1 MRSKTR
7 DKLKQPSIIV
17 RFFLNPPLLLRFP
30 PSTEPEYP
38 GSDRALAE
46 FEVLLKGVYAL
57 RLKKGPQRAILFCLG
72 HSERHVEQITQREQT
87 PKKQRKAPAN
97 LISCNICFQG
107 SQVLLHAH
115 EDMGMYCTYVQ
126 RRRVWRVHLGL
137 LPEARASLSFFI
149 LQSFCAPLTLYKVGG
164 FGVGGPLRQLSA
176 SKSNFH
182 FEDQAEEWIQ

>member
-57 RLKKGPQRAILFCLG
+57 RLKKGPQRAILFLPWA
-72 HSERHVEQITQREQT
+72 QRETRGTNHTKEQT

-164 FGVGGPLRQLSA
+164 FGLGGPLRQLSA
-176 SKSNFH
+176 SKSNLH